1 MSSSI
6 DILAS
11 LLKETSELYA
21 DAAAKA
27 HMASLAAVNTPNSS
41 ENSLLNAATAYHKA
55 CASAEKARE
64 FLDALTALAVTEE
77 IDAQE
82 ALAVVEEEEEAK
94 AKAIADDAAVARSL
108 VEAEAKAIADDAALA
123 RSLVGAE

>member
-1 MSSSI
+1 MSSPI
-6 DILAS
+6 DFLAA
-11 LLKETSELYA
+11 LLEETSKLYA

-27 HMASLAAVNTPNSS
+27 RMASLAAVNTPNSS
-41 ENSLLNAATAYHKA
+41 ENSLRNAATAYHEA
-55 CASAEKARE
+55 RASAEKACD

-82 ALAVVEEEEEAK
+82 ALAVVEEEEAK
-94 AKAIADDAAVARSL
+94 
-108 VEAEAKAIADDAALA
+108 AKAIADDAALA